1 LTAELNASGEIR
13 SSYDASDYIGISF
26 WARAAGSLP
35 VRFMVADGNTDADGG
50 VCSNCFDHFGADITL
65 GTDWRRYT
73 FTWWQL
79 AQQGWGDQF
88 GVLDIQNLFAFH
100 LQTPANQSFDL
111 WVDDVELIV
120 GGGPL

>member
-1 LTAELNASGEIR
+1 QFTASSPGLSSSFAARTFGSGFSSWGAGLTAELNASGEIR

-79 AQQGWGDQF
+79 AQQGWGD
-88 GVLDIQNLFAFH
+88 
-100 LQTPANQSFDL
+100 
-111 WVDDVELIV
+111 
-120 GGGPL
+120 